1 MFLVVGLGNPG
12 PEYAGTYHNLGFLS
26 VERLAERNGI
36 RVDRPDSKAITGR
49 GVIAGQEVLVAKPQ
63 TYMNLSGASVA
74 PLMEKHGIRPADLIV
89 VYDELDLP
97 WMGIRIRPRGSA
109 GGHHGMESL
118 IRALGTEEF
127 VRVRLGI
134 HPEHPVRDG
143 AEFVLSPIRK
153 PQLKELDEL
162 LERAAEAVESIIAEG
177 VEKAMTKFNRRAQG
191 SKPEEE

>member
-12 PEYAGTYHNLGFLS
+12 PDYAGTYHNLGFL
-26 VERLAERNGI
+26 VVDRLAERHAI
-36 RVDRPDSKAITGR
+36 RVSRPDSKAQTGL
-49 GVIAGQEVLVAKPQ
+49 GAIAGRQVMLAKPQ
-63 TYMNLSGASVA
+63 TYVNLSGASVA
-74 PLMEKHGIRPADLIV
+74 PLIEKHQIRPADLIV
-89 VYDELDLP
+89 IYDELDLP
-97 WMGIRIRPRGSA
+97 WMGMRIRPRGSA

-118 IRALGTEEF
+118 IRELGTDDF

-177 VEKAMTKFNRRAQG
+177 VEKAMTRFNRRAQG
-191 SKPEEE
+191 SKLEEE

>member
-12 PEYAGTYHNLGFLS
+12 PEYAGTYHNLGFLA
-26 VERLAERNGI
+26 VERLAERNSI
-36 RVDRPDSKAITGR
+36 RIGRPDSKAITGR
-49 GVIAGQEVLVAKPQ
+49 GAIAGKEVLLAQPQ
-63 TYMNLSGASVA
+63 TYMNLSGASIA

-97 WMGIRIRPRGSA
+97 WTGVRIRPSGSA

-118 IRALGTEEF
+118 IRALGTEELI
-127 VRVRLGI
+127 RVRLGI
-134 HPEHPVRDG
+134 HPGHPVRDG

-177 VEKAMTKFNRRAQG
+177 VEKAMTRFNRRAQG
-191 SKPEEE
+191 SKLEEQ

>member
-1 MFLVVGLGNPG
+1 VML
-12 PEYAGTYHNLGFLS
+12 
-26 VERLAERNGI
+26 
-36 RVDRPDSKAITGR
+36 
-49 GVIAGQEVLVAKPQ
+49 AKPQ
-63 TYMNLSGASVA
+63 TYVNLSGASVA
-74 PLMEKHGIRPADLIV
+74 PLIEKHLIRPADLIV
-89 VYDELDLP
+89 IYDELDLP
-97 WMGIRIRPRGSA
+97 WMGMRIRPRGSA

-118 IRALGTEEF
+118 IRELRTDDF

-177 VEKAMTKFNRRAQG
+177 VEKAMTRFNRRAQG
-191 SKPEEE
+191 SKLEEE

>member
-49 GVIAGQEVLVAKPQ
+49 GVIAGKEVLVAEPQ

-74 PLMEKHGIRPADLIV
+74 PLMEKHGIHPADLIV

-97 WMGIRIRPRGSA
+97 WMGVRIRPRGSA

-191 SKPEEE
+191 SKLEEE

>member
-12 PEYAGTYHNLGFLS
+12 PDYAGTYHNLGFL
-26 VERLAERNGI
+26 VVDRLAERHAI
-36 RVDRPDSKAITGR
+36 RVSRPDSKALTGL
-49 GVIAGQEVLVAKPQ
+49 GAIAGRQVMLAKPQ
-63 TYMNLSGASVA
+63 TYVNLSGASVA
-74 PLMEKHGIRPADLIV
+74 PLIEKHQIRPADLIV
-89 VYDELDLP
+89 IYDELDLP
-97 WMGIRIRPRGSA
+97 WMGMRIRPRGSA

-118 IRALGTEEF
+118 IRELRTDDF

-177 VEKAMTKFNRRAQG
+177 VEKAMTRFNRRAQG
-191 SKPEEE
+191 SKLEEE